1 MVFQVLK
8 RNTKIEAKH
17 YKRKVLLI
25 GDGAVGKTSLI
36 RKFVTDKFDDKYI
49 ATIGT
54 KVTKKELE
62 LKGPGQNIF
71 LTMMIWDVLGQ
82 KGYTSIQAASFKG
95 ADGVILVCDF
105 TRADTLG
112 SLEDYWIPNIGDNL
126 SKLHFVFAANKSD
139 LKDKAQF
146 SMNDVE
152 MIASRYDSKAYSCS
166 AKSGENVEDMFTS
179 LGKMLIKGPKPQKII
194 DVPEQMDLP
203 ESMSIVEATDLII
216 NDFCNSYGDMEIAM
230 PVIRQQFT
238 RAGMDIRNPTIHGL
252 RKVIELLVH
261 VESDF
266 KGESDTKK
274 NYSRRK
280 LILSRVKH

>member
-1 MVFQVLK
+1 MILQVLK
-8 RNTKIEAKH
+8 RSSKIETRH
-17 YKRKVLLI
+17 FKRKVLLI

-95 ADGVILVCDF
+95 ADGVILVCDY
-105 TRADTLG
+105 TRLETLK

-126 SKLHFVFAANKSD
+126 SKLHFVFAANKCD
-139 LKDKAQF
+139 LKDEAQF
-146 SMNDVE
+146 SIDDVQ
-152 MIASRYDSKAYSCS
+152 MIASRYNSSAYSCS
-166 AKSGENVEDMFTS
+166 AKSGENVEDLFLN
-179 LGKMLIKGPKPQKII
+179 LGNMLIKGPKEVQIS
-194 DVPEQMDLP
+194 VESPEPDIP
-203 ESMSIVEATDLII
+203 ETMSVVEATDMII
-216 NDFCNSYGDMEIAM
+216 NDFCSGYGDMEIAM

-238 RAGMDIRNPTIHGL
+238 RAGMDIRNPTTEGL
-252 RKVIELLVH
+252 RQVIEFLAQ
-261 VESDF
+261 VERDF
-266 KGESDTKK
+266 KGESDTRK

-280 LILSRVKH
+280 LIISRVK

>member
-1 MVFQVLK
+1 MIKKSTNIDV
-8 RNTKIEAKH
+8 KH

-25 GDGAVGKTSLI
+25 GDGEVGKTSLI

-54 KVTKKELE
+54 KVTKKEME
-62 LKGPGQNIF
+62 FQEPGKNIF

-105 TRADTLG
+105 TRSETLD
-112 SLEDYWIPNIGDNL
+112 SLEEYWIPNIGDNL
-126 SKLHFVFAANKSD
+126 SKLVYIFAANKSD
-139 LKDKAQF
+139 LEDKMQF
-146 SMNDVE
+146 SERDVQ
-152 MIASRYDSKAYSCS
+152 MVASKYDSKAYSCS
-166 AKSGENVEDMFTS
+166 AKSGENVEDMFMN
-179 LGKMLIKGPKPQKII
+179 LGMMLIEGKKSEIMEEL
-194 DVPEQMDLP
+194 PEQMDLP
-203 ESMSIVEATDLII
+203 ESLSILEATDMII
-216 NDFCNSYGDMEIAM
+216 NDFCTSYGDMEIAM

-238 RAGMDIRNPTIHGL
+238 RAGLDIRNPTEEGM
-252 RKVIELLVH
+252 RKVIELLEQ
-261 VESDF
+261 VERDF

-280 LILSRVKH
+280 QILNRVKS

>member
-1 MVFQVLK
+1 MKV
-8 RNTKIEAKH
+8 EAKH

-62 LKGPGQNIF
+62 QKGPGQNIF

-105 TRADTLG
+105 TRADTLK

-126 SKLHFVFAANKSD
+126 SKLHYVFAANKSD
-139 LKDKAQF
+139 LMDKAEF
-146 SMNDVE
+146 TMDDVE
-152 MIASRYDSKAYSCS
+152 MIASRYDSKSYSCS

-179 LGKMLIKGPKPQKII
+179 LGKMLIKGPKAQKIDEVSQQI
-194 DVPEQMDLP
+194 DLP
-203 ESMSIVEATDLII
+203 ESMSVVEATDMII
-216 NDFCNSYGDMEIAM
+216 NDFCTSYGDMEIAM

-238 RAGMDIRNPTIHGL
+238 RAGMDIRNPTIEGL
-252 RKVIELLVH
+252 QKVIELLVQ
-261 VESDF
+261 VERDF

-280 LILSRVKH
+280 MILSRVKT

>member
-1 MVFQVLK
+1 MVLQVLK
-8 RNTKIEAKH
+8 RSSKVESRH
-17 YKRKVLLI
+17 FKRKVLLI

-54 KVTKKELE
+54 KVTKKELD
-62 LKGPGQNIF
+62 LKAPGQNIV

-105 TRADTLG
+105 TRLETLK

-126 SKLHFVFAANKSD
+126 SKLHYVFAANKSD
-139 LKDKAQF
+139 LTDKAEF
-146 SMNDVE
+146 SLDDVQ
-152 MIASRYDSKAYSCS
+152 MIASRYDSKAFSSS
-166 AKSGENVEDMFTS
+166 AKSGENVEELFMN
-179 LGKMLIKGPKPQKII
+179 LGKMLIKGPKEKEISLTPGDI
-194 DVPEQMDLP
+194 DIPEQM
-203 ESMSIVEATDLII
+203 SVVEATDMII
-216 NDFCNSYGDMEIAM
+216 NDFCNGYGDMEIAM

-238 RAGMDIRNPTIHGL
+238 RAGMDIRNPTEEGL
-252 RKVIELLVH
+252 RQVIEYLAQ
-261 VESDF
+261 VERDF

-274 NYSRRK
+274 NYTRRK
-280 LILSRVKH
+280 LILSRIK